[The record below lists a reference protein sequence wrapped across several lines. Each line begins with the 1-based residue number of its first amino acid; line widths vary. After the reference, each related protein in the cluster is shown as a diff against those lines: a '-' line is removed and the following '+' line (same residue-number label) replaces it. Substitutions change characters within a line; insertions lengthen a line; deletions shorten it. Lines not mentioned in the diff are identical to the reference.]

1 LSDLERDAFPDYT
14 EASSRVYSP
23 NLIVDDIERSAW
35 GKNTLLAHPDP
46 VREFVSGR
54 KPSMPVLQAEP
65 DVWPSDL
72 FDPEMTVEKGER
84 CWQVMHTRSRQE
96 KALARQLGAGRI
108 PFYLPLITRRSRS
121 GGRAIVSHVPLFPG
135 YVFVLASREER
146 WSVLSTRRVVR
157 PLEVV
162 DQAGLWRD
170 LRQVQRLIAS
180 GEPLVSEPRWQPGVR
195 VKICGGPLAGL
206 VGQVLRTAS
215 GRRFVV
221 QVDFIQRG
229 ASILLDDSVLER
241 VASP

>member
-1 LSDLERDAFPDYT
+1 
-14 EASSRVYSP
+14 
-23 NLIVDDIERSAW
+23 
-35 GKNTLLAHPDP
+35 
-46 VREFVSGR
+46 
-54 KPSMPVLQAEP
+54 MPVLQAEP
-65 DVWPSDL
+65 DVWPLDL
-72 FDPEMTVEKGER
+72 FDPGTTAADSER
-84 CWQVMHTRSRQE
+84 CWHVMHTRSRQE

-108 PFYLPLITRRSRS
+108 PFYLPLIARRSRS

-146 WSVLSTRRVVR
+146 WSAVSTRRVVR

-180 GEPLVSEPRWQPGVR
+180 GEALVPESRWQPGAR
-195 VKICGGPLAGL
+195 VKIYSGPLAGL

-229 ASILLDDSVLER
+229 ASILLDESVLEEIG
-241 VASP
+241 VP